1 MSLIKRSEWPWE
13 GALSDFFGNDRFFD
27 NGRTFIPAVNVKE
40 NDKNY
45 EVEVASPGY
54 TKNDFQISIDHG
66 LLTISADKK
75 MEKEDK
81 GKDDNYTRREFG
93 YTSFSRSFNLP
104 VNTNEEDID
113 ARYEDG
119 VLKLSIAK
127 KGNSNGRS
135 RKSIAIK

>member
-27 NGRTFIPAVNVKE
+27 SSRTFIPAVNVKE

-54 TKNDFQISIDHG
+54 AKNDFRISIDHG
-66 LLTISADKK
+66 LLTISADKE

-127 KGNSNGRS
+127 KNHSNGKS